1 MNDKTKETILTVAKV
16 AVAVGTTI
24 ITIFTSKSDK

>member
-1 MNDKTKETILTVAKV
+1 MGEKTKEAILTAAKV